1 MKSRKKWVVVAA
13 MAGALASVLI
23 LAGIVGGIVYYGA
36 TSASAQEP
44 ESTTTGPGADWR
56 WDRFG
61 WGCGSWTLF
70 DAAAE
75 AFGLTPNKLFVEL
88 HDEGKTLSEVAEEQ
102 GVDPETLQD
111 AMNANRTE
119 AMRERIQQAVE
130 DGNLSQ
136 DQADWLLEGLDN
148 GFMGGRRVGP
158 GGFGSGDRL
167 GRGFGSGH
175 GFGRS
180 F

>member
-1 MKSRKKWVVVAA
+1 MSSRKKWVVVAA
-13 MAGALASVLI
+13 MAGALASVLL

-44 ESTTTGPGADWR
+44 ESTTPVPGDDWR

-61 WGCGSWTLF
+61 WGCGSWTQF

-75 AFGLTPNKLFVEL
+75 ALGLTPNELFVEL

-102 GVDPETLQD
+102 GVAIEALEE

-130 DGNLSQ
+130 DGDLSQ
-136 DQADWLLEGLDN
+136 EEADWLLEGLDK
-148 GFMGGRRVGP
+148 GFMGGRRGGAMGFG
-158 GGFGSGDRL
+158 GGFGR
-167 GRGFGSGH
+167 GH
-175 GFGRS
+175 GFGRG